1 MTKLLFVLLIL
12 FVPQIGP
19 GPNPINATSVNEHSD
34 SSGLRQRWLHSSSS
48 DVLWGFRYVAEWK
61 AKDYNYCKTL
71 TAIPA
76 MADMIGEGA
85 YLSPVLD
92 QVEKYKGFGSIE
104 LIRDHYSYSS
114 QKIQSRSC
122 HDCGNHTGRG

>member
-34 SSGLRQRWLHSSSS
+34 SSGLRQRWLNSGSS
-48 DVLWGFRYVAEWK
+48 DVLLWFRYVDEWK
-61 AKDYNYCKTL
+61 ATDYDHRKTL
-71 TAIPA
+71 AAIPA
-76 MADMIGEGA
+76 TADMIGKGA

-92 QVEKYKGFGSIE
+92 QVEKYKGYWKVSGFFP
-104 LIRDHYSYSS
+104 S
-114 QKIQSRSC
+114 QNQYPLSVRSQAMSKQ
-122 HDCGNHTGRG
+122 